1 MQNLYGTKP
10 QTRGKKRNCLKEETA
25 EYRGKQDIKD
35 LLTSELLNIITD
47 TKITPSPST
56 GENLLRSI
64 EGNLSQLAK
73 MNLQDLQKNG
83 LTEKKA
89 MRIMAGVELG
99 KRIAGYTE
107 EERPKINGPFD
118 IARLLMPEMK
128 YLDKEV
134 FKVLL
139 LDTKNRVIKIETA
152 TIGIL
157 DASLIHPRECFKK
170 AIENNASTIAL
181 SHCHPS
187 GDPNPS
193 SQDMEITKTLRDAGE
208 ILNISVI
215 DHVIIG
221 CNTGRYLSMKEKHL
235 F

>member
-1 MQNLYGTKP
+1 M
-10 QTRGKKRNCLKEETA
+10 A
-25 EYRGKQDIKD
+25 D
-35 LLTSELLNIITD
+35 LLTSELIDMVTD
-47 TKITPSPST
+47 SKTGTMPST
-56 GENLLRSI
+56 GENLLKSI

-73 MNLQDLQKNG
+73 MNLSDLMKNG

-89 MRIMAGVELG
+89 MKIMASIELG
-99 KRIAGYTE
+99 KRIAGYHE
-107 EERPKINGPFD
+107 EERPKINGPYD

-139 LDTKNRVIKIETA
+139 LDTKNRVIKIETI

-170 AIENNASTIAL
+170 AIENNASSIAI

-187 GDPNPS
+187 GDPSPS

-215 DHVIIG
+215 DHIIIG
-221 CNTGRYLSMKEKHL
+221 CGTGRYLSMKEKHL